1 MRPIERFFNI
11 VRTTCQSIHKRRLDC
26 LFAAANALIN
36 GKKLSLAGLGRN
48 LESSAKTKHCIKRID
63 RLLANKKLSNE
74 LILIYQNMARFFLS
88 YPRKILILV
97 DWSPLTRCGQFQLIR
112 AAIPMGGRAITI
124 YEETHLEKDYEK
136 QEIHSQFLLKLKEVL
151 PEKCCPII
159 VTDAGFKNPWFK
171 AVQDLGWDWVGRIRG
186 RTKYRWQGSKK
197 WMNASD
203 LHEKATLKERFLGVV
218 ELAKSNPIVCS
229 FYLFTQK
236 KKHRVH
242 LNLQGHRVRC
252 SSSQK
257 HARREREPW
266 LIASSLTYTHNSAKK
281 IIKIYKTRMQI
292 EESFRD
298 IKNQRNGFSMSEA
311 RTKDTHRFNVL
322 MLIGALAYFA
332 MYLIGKIAQNM
343 NIHHDFQ
350 SNTIKNRPVLSTFF
364 LGCEVHRK
372 GCILYD
378 HYSQRDLQDLLWPL
392 SV

>member
-1 MRPIERFFNI
+1 MRPIETFFNI
-11 VRTTCQSIHKRRLDC
+11 VRKTCQSIHKRRLDC

-74 LILIYQNMARFFLS
+74 ILLLYQSMARIFLR
-88 YPRKILILV
+88 YPREILILV
-97 DWSPLTRCGQFQLIR
+97 DWSPLTRCGQFQLLR

-136 QEIHSQFLLKLKEVL
+136 QEIHSQFLLKLKEIL
-151 PEKCCPII
+151 PEKCRPII

-197 WMNASD
+197 WLLASD
-203 LHEKATLKERFLGVV
+203 LHEKATLKERFLGIV
-218 ELAKSNPIVCS
+218 ELAKSNPILCN

-252 SSSQK
+252 SSSLK

-266 LIASSLTYTHNSAKK
+266 LIASSLNYSNNSAKK

-298 IKNQRNGFSMSEA
+298 IKNQRNGFSMSET
-311 RTKDTHRFNVL
+311 RTKNTHRFNVL
-322 MLIGALAYFA
+322 LLIGALAYFA
-332 MYLIGKIAQNM
+332 MCLIGKIAQNM
-343 NIHHDFQ
+343 NKHHSFQ
-350 SNTIKNRPVLSTFF
+350 SNTIKNRQVLSVFV
-364 LGCEVHRK
+364 LGCEIYRK
-372 GCILYD
+372 KYIFYD
-378 HYSQRDLQDLLWPL
+378 YGGQSDFQDLLWPV
-392 SV
+392 SA